1 MKTHPCRGAL
11 LTAAL
16 PGVLAGCASLSS
28 EPVSPDG
35 GDGKEGLVYH
45 LPRRDIV
52 VTVIV
57 DANGAATDIAIDA
70 GAAYADPAQ
79 AYLLRLNRSAIG
91 NSKVDIGISADGL
104 LTKADAST
112 TPRLLEALQFV
123 AEEAAKLKS
132 QRAPANAGANP
143 CANAGSHRFRLPLL
157 SHREEKNP
165 PAELKPYQFAGQ
177 AFSTTVCGGTLAV
190 TVRELAP
197 LAPVAAAQSAQPPDP
212 GAAARTGVYY
222 RQSRPFLVTVAPM
235 DGFGFHAVQV
245 VASPTRSPTRFL
257 PYERTAFAQ
266 STVTLG
272 FSDGQPNAFVEDV
285 EGEIPA
291 LLKLPAALL
300 RAYFSAIGAVFDG
313 FSKRDSAEAGALNNA
328 LQLELAKQKT
338 SACLAA
344 IKSDPKNKTLLDDL
358 GCSAKP

>member
-1 MKTHPCRGAL
+1 MPRRL
-11 LTAAL
+11 L
-16 PGVLAGCASLSS
+16 VLLACTVSGCASLSS

-35 GDGKEGLVYH
+35 GDGKEGLTYH

-52 VTVIV
+52 LTVVV
-57 DANGAATDIAIDA
+57 DANGAATQIAIDA
-70 GAAYADPAQ
+70 GSAYADLSQ
-79 AYLLRLNRSAIG
+79 AYLLRLSRSAIG
-91 NSKVDIGISADGL
+91 NSKVDIGVTADGL

-112 TPRLLEALQFV
+112 TPKLVEALQFV
-123 AEEAAKLKS
+123 ADEAAKIKS
-132 QRAPANAGANP
+132 LASPAAAPANP
-143 CANAGSHRFRLPLL
+143 CASAGSHRFRLPLL
-157 SHREEKNP
+157 SHRDDAAP
-165 PAELKPYQFAGQ
+165 PPELAHLRFVQH
-177 AFSTTVCGGTLAV
+177 AFSAKLCGDALEV

-197 LAPVAAAQSAQPPDP
+197 MVAPPP
-212 GAAARTGVYY
+212 GAASDPSRTAAARPGVYY
-222 RQSRPFLVTVAPM
+222 RQSRPFLVTVKPTG
-235 DGFGFHAVQV
+235 DFGFHAVQV

-266 STVTLG
+266 STVALG

-291 LLKLPAALL
+291 LLKLPAAVL
-300 RAYFSAIGAVFDG
+300 RAYFAAIGAVFDG

-328 LQLELAKQKT
+328 LQLELAKQKA

-344 IKSDPKNKTLLDDL
+344 IKNDPKNKTLLDDL

>member
-1 MKTHPCRGAL
+1 MPRRL
-11 LTAAL
+11 L
-16 PGVLAGCASLSS
+16 VLLACTVSGCASLSS

-35 GDGKEGLVYH
+35 GDGKEGLTYH

-52 VTVIV
+52 LTVVV
-57 DANGAATDIAIDA
+57 DANGAATQIAIDA
-70 GAAYADPAQ
+70 GSAYADLSQ
-79 AYLLRLNRSAIG
+79 AYLLRLSRSAIG
-91 NSKVDIGISADGL
+91 NSKVDIGVTADGL

-112 TPRLLEALQFV
+112 TPKLVEALQFV
-123 AEEAAKLKS
+123 ADEAAKIKS
-132 QRAPANAGANP
+132 RRQAGSAAANP
-143 CANAGSHRFRLPLL
+143 CANAGSHRFVLPLL
-157 SHREEKNP
+157 RLQDDST
-165 PAELKPYQFAGQ
+165 PAPAPELAPFKFVNHAY
-177 AFSTTVCGGTLAV
+177 SSDVCGGTLAV

-197 LAPVAAAQSAQPPDP
+197 IAASAAGAADTSVAARP
-212 GAAARTGVYY
+212 GVYY
-222 RQSRPFLVTVAPM
+222 RQSRPFLVTVKPTG
-235 DGFGFHAVQV
+235 DFGFHAVQV

-266 STVTLG
+266 STVALG

-291 LLKLPAALL
+291 LLKLPAAVL
-300 RAYFSAIGAVFDG
+300 RAYFAAIGAVFDG

-328 LQLELAKQKT
+328 LQLELAKQKA

-344 IKSDPKNKTLLDDL
+344 IKNDPKNKTLLDDL